1 MVSFNYRVGLLAT
14 HHFYCWSHW
23 YHSTPIRCKANWNRA
38 YVLAGNVRVTV
49 LDPDGGSF
57 IDDLKEGDLWYFPA
71 GFPHSLQGLGPNG
84 TEFLLIF
91 DDGRFSEESTFILT
105 DWMGTS
111 LLKKVHKYI
120 HVCVR

>member
-1 MVSFNYRVGLLAT
+1 MVSVWNWSSGHGYQSTLVG
-14 HHFYCWSHW
+14 
-23 YHSTPIRCKANWNRA
+23 IKANLKRA
-38 YVLAGNVRVTV
+38 YVLAGHVRVTV

-91 DDGRFSEESTFILT
+91 DNGGFSEESTFILS
-105 DWMGTS
+105 DWMGMAF
-111 LLKKVHKYI
+111 LKT
-120 HVCVR
+120 